1 VVKLIKESYI
11 AKWKNKIIFENDEAA
26 TKIFVTRSLPKRK
39 FLRNPDFPLKYSLK
53 SPAEDLAPSWDLL
66 RKYKKNLISWEQF
79 TEEFVSELTN
89 RPDALKYLRLLAMRR
104 DTIYL
109 LCFEKTYP
117 CHRFILLKILA
128 ALGAKV
134 ESSYPL
140 EDVYLPQDILDK
152 LLAKIAIQK
161 LKRWPLEREV
171 R

>member
-1 VVKLIKESYI
+1 M
-11 AKWKNKIIFENDEAA
+11 AA
-26 TKIFVTRSLPKRK
+26 TKIFVTRSFPKQK

-66 RKYKKNLISWEQF
+66 RKYKQNLIPWEQF
-79 TEEFVSELTN
+79 TKEFVLELTS
-89 RPDALKYLRLLAMRR
+89 RPEALRYLRLLSACP

-134 ESSYPL
+134 ESTYPL
-140 EDVYLPQDILDK
+140 ENVYLPQEILNK
-152 LLAKIAIQK
+152 LLAKISVQK
-161 LKRWPLEREV
+161 LSDNHAKA
-171 R
+171 